1 MKEISSAEMS
11 MLQGG
16 FAPLAPNP
24 PFPGASSNLESI
36 MRALMNAWPNPLLG
50 NHLGYAD

>member
-24 PFPGASSNLESI
+24 PLPGSSTNLEST
-36 MRALMNAWPNPLLG
+36 MRALMNIRPDPLVG